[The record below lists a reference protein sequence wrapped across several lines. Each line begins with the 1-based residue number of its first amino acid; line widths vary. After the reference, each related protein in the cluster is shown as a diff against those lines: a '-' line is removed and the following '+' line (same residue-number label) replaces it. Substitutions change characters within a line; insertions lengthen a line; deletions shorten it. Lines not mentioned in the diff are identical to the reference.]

1 MTASPRDVAAFAPIS
16 FLAVGEDVYAWCRAV
31 AEDGGRELPAYVREF
46 FNRQIPAV
54 AANRDEWQKRAE
66 AADRRIAEL
75 ESRPVSAPPG
85 ARGGLPPV
93 AILGDNALKLGPD
106 ELVVVSHDG
115 RGKVVDAVKVT
126 GLGEPESMEDEIV
139 RRALADLSL
148 MEVYDRDKARE
159 LLKCWGGRAE
169 LTVDAGERILAHYP
183 TREQRRSAVF
193 DGVPMHGD
201 GQPVHER
208 GGDD

>member
-1 MTASPRDVAAFAPIS
+1 MSAQVRADLLAISEAIHETLGAVHQLHKGKPSDRHECDQYPCTKLLGVIEAKDRLTAWVH
-16 FLAVGEDVYAWCRAV
+16 
-31 AEDGGRELPAYVREF
+31 AE
-46 FNRQIPAV
+46 I
-54 AANRDEWQKRAE
+54 E
-66 AADRRIAEL
+66 A
-75 ESRPVSAPPG
+75 RPVSSPPG
-85 ARGGLPPV
+85 ARDGLLPES
-93 AILGDNALKLGPD
+93 IWGSEALKLAPD
-106 ELVVVSHDG
+106 ELVLVSHNG

-148 MEVYDRDKARE
+148 MEVRDREKARE
-159 LLKCWGGRAE
+159 LLKCWGGRAD

-183 TREQRRSAVF
+183 TRAQRRSAVF

-201 GQPVHER
+201 GQPVHDR